1 MTYDDFYKIVEETYS
16 KMEGAHHYNKKGK
29 LVAEPYRL
37 WGDDGNGQTNKGN
50 MHEYKVEWITGGASG
65 GNCWGDSAEHVIE
78 SDPEPELD
86 LTALFEKVCP
96 NMTFLQYRK
105 VMKDIVVQ
113 SNRMEH
119 EYYGNYTEYSI
130 KIVQYRVLYNKLVEC
145 KVISDV

>member
-16 KMEGAHHYNKKGK
+16 ELLHNYPTYLSKQKAGSS
-29 LVAEPYRL
+29 YRL
-37 WGDDGNGQTNKGN
+37 WSNGDE
-50 MHEYKVEWITGGASG
+50 HEYKVEWETGGASG
-65 GNCWGDSAEHVIE
+65 GNCWGDSADRHRDSE
-78 SDPEPELD
+78 PEPELD

-113 SNRMEH
+113 SSRTEH

-145 KVISDV
+145 KVLSDD